1 MAIKY
6 YCDTCGKEIPPA
18 SPSLALAI
26 ATIEIIEPAT
36 WKQTSQMLCK
46 ECTPKVKE
54 WISKQQKDNGVVA
67 INKDF
72 KLNIAK

>member
-1 MAIKY
+1 MAVKY
-6 YCDTCGKEIPPA
+6 YCDTCGKEIAPA
-18 SPSLALAI
+18 SPTNTSAI
-26 ATIEIIEPAT
+26 ATVEIIEPAT
-36 WKQTSQMLCK
+36 GKQTSQMLCK

-54 WISKQQKDNGVVA
+54 WISQQQKDNGVVT